1 MATWELVPR
10 DVPKVSTK
18 YRKIVTS
25 IPAPGTIPILETL
38 RQYEPRSMGGQ
49 PPIVWDHAKGIAV
62 FDKFGNQWLD
72 WSSGVLVTN
81 VGHCHPRVQKAIL
94 DQTNHGLLHN
104 YCFPSEVRANLVK
117 ELADIAP
124 AGLKKVFLLTTG
136 AETTECAIKL
146 ARTQGQKIGGKKKIH
161 IVTFLNA
168 FHGRTLGA
176 QMAGGIPSLKEWIV
190 NLDPAIVNV
199 PFPDGFRNPDTSFEG
214 FLNALKKQEVASD
227 QIAGVMSET
236 YQGGNSS
243 FMPVE
248 YAQKLRRWCD
258 EHKIVLIFDEVQA
271 GFGRCGTMFG
281 FEHYGVS
288 PDLICCGKGI
298 TSGLPLS
305 AVIGRND
312 IMDLYPPGSMTS
324 THTGNPVVAASAI
337 ANLQVIRDEKLVANA
352 AKMGQIM
359 QAEARRIG
367 EKYPKNVGTVHGRG
381 LVASMHMVKPGGTD
395 ADADTAF
402 NIVRRCVEKGLMLF
416 SPVGFGGASVK
427 LSPPLIIQEEPL
439 REGIKVLEEAF
450 AEILGG

>member
-1 MATWELVPR
+1 
-10 DVPKVSTK
+10 
-18 YRKIVTS
+18 
-25 IPAPGTIPILETL
+25 
-38 RQYEPRSMGGQ
+38 
-49 PPIVWDHAKGIAV
+49 
-62 FDKFGNQWLD
+62 
-72 WSSGVLVTN
+72 
-81 VGHCHPRVQKAIL
+81 
-94 DQTNHGLLHN
+94 
-104 YCFPSEVRANLVK
+104 
-117 ELADIAP
+117 
-124 AGLKKVFLLTTG
+124 
-136 AETTECAIKL
+136 
-146 ARTQGQKIGGKKKIH
+146 
-161 IVTFLNA
+161 
-168 FHGRTLGA
+168 
-176 QMAGGIPSLKEWIV
+176 
-190 NLDPAIVNV
+190 
-199 PFPDGFRNPDTSFEG
+199 
-214 FLNALKKQEVASD
+214 
-227 QIAGVMSET
+227 
-236 YQGGNSS
+236 
-243 FMPVE
+243 
-248 YAQKLRRWCD
+248 
-258 EHKIVLIFDEVQA
+258 
-271 GFGRCGTMFG
+271 MFG